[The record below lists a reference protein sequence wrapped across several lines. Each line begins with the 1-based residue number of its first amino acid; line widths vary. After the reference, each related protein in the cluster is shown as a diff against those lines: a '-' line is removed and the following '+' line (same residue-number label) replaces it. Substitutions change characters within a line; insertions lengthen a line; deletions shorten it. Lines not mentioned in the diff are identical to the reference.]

1 MVEFYEY
8 IFYRMYWFD
17 VKKTR
22 NFTPREGILSATL
35 KMSVL
40 GDLNFIFIA
49 EGVNY
54 IFNPSNRVCDM
65 AYSLPPVII
74 IVALNYYYFS
84 RKGRKDEIVN
94 YWEKQAT
101 KEERFNMDVKL
112 IAYIVLSFASVIWLA
127 GWGV

>member
-22 NFTPREGILSATL
+22 KFTPKEGVLSASIT
-35 KMSVL
+35 MSL
-40 GDLNFIFIA
+40 LEGLNFIFAA
-49 EGVNY
+49 ESINY
-54 IFNPSNRVCDM
+54 LFNPNYKTCDIPYVFP
-65 AYSLPPVII
+65 ALVFT
-74 IVALNYYYFS
+74 ALNFCYFS

-112 IAYIVLSFASVIWLA
+112 ITYIILSFASTTWLV
-127 GWGV
+127 GWVL